1 MAGTEAKKNLKKTEG
16 GAAEAA
22 SQGAEKRQS
31 RRGRKPRSVEK
42 NTVLM
47 AETQKPLKGEVAEA
61 SHVKPKAPE
70 KSASKAKESAVASGK
85 TGSGRRKNNTDNKN
99 APNNKAP
106 QAAKQAIN
114 NNKNNT
120 DNKKA
125 SDIEAPAP
133 QKEAPGSRNRR
144 RRQTPRADGVET
156 PASETTPGAVSEA
169 SGRIKGTDKN
179 TGTESKTGVI
189 KPLPAAAQSS
199 EAKKDADSKG
209 SSRRRGRAGRQSAP
223 KENVA
228 MPSVNDIE
236 NNINIKNMPE
246 IAISPEG
253 ESGKKQQAAALTD
266 AVERTGG
273 SGSRRRGRRRS
284 GVKNNIDTKNITQDN
299 SGGDQAGMSSKDDVI
314 SDAVNTQN
322 DTRIYNSEVSTAPQ
336 PSGTPHAASN
346 IGNDNIMDI
355 EKAPYSIT
363 IIPSRRP
370 NQGEKASH
378 DVQKTEPVEAAPIPE
393 PLPPEAS
400 LPGTVETVGKVE
412 AKGGEPEGLAADM
425 LDDGDLPFS
434 VGQAI
439 ATAAAS
445 PDARERTGI
454 RPSGGRRRRRGGR
467 GGAKASQGKPPVTT
481 NALQAPQSK
490 PEPVSQGE
498 QKPRPLRQE
507 RRGNPYPPSE
517 FSSVDMMSSLRGFAP
532 LGMLFVLMD
541 ILKGHEEGLIHV
553 NQLAQALAIGKPSL
567 LAQLDNLE
575 AAGLL
580 RTISRSR
587 AGRHVELLTPNML
600 PHSALDIF
608 PVGASGDL
616 LAPSVAANAP
626 EQGGQFSQKRLDLLY
641 RYLKEH
647 GIEVTSIPTEAELP
661 KVIPQMAAFMGKYLS
676 YVRPFY
682 ETMKTTLNDGRE
694 FRYSLAKLPSR
705 DITHTL
711 NFCRMLNDAKFLA
724 SFTYR
729 RAPQYSIIARV
740 KRTPEAINF
749 LTGGWLEHY
758 IRDKVISILTTH
770 PATLSLPYAF
780 MKNPNIILP
789 GGENFELDFLLC
801 VGEKIF
807 WIEAKT
813 GEYENFLAKYSR
825 VSRLLGLSRGASMLV
840 SVESLP
846 AEDNLT
852 ARYSLS
858 CCNLDEFA
866 DVFRINLVRELQ
878 QEAVQQAVA
887 MS

>member
-209 SSRRRGRAGRQSAP
+209 SSRRRGRAGKQSAIAVGEASGKTKGTDKDTGTESKTEEAKPLPAAAQSSEAKKTFDSKGSSRRRGRAGRQSAP

-253 ESGKKQQAAALTD
+253 ESGKKQKAAALTD

-346 IGNDNIMDI
+346 IGNDNIIDI
-355 EKAPYSIT
+355 
-363 IIPSRRP
+363 
-370 NQGEKASH
+370 
-378 DVQKTEPVEAAPIPE
+378 
-393 PLPPEAS
+393 
-400 LPGTVETVGKVE
+400 
-412 AKGGEPEGLAADM
+412 
-425 LDDGDLPFS
+425 
-434 VGQAI
+434 
-439 ATAAAS
+439 
-445 PDARERTGI
+445 
-454 RPSGGRRRRRGGR
+454 
-467 GGAKASQGKPPVTT
+467 
-481 NALQAPQSK
+481 
-490 PEPVSQGE
+490 
-498 QKPRPLRQE
+498 
-507 RRGNPYPPSE
+507 
-517 FSSVDMMSSLRGFAP
+517 
-532 LGMLFVLMD
+532 
-541 ILKGHEEGLIHV
+541 
-553 NQLAQALAIGKPSL
+553 
-567 LAQLDNLE
+567 
-575 AAGLL
+575 
-580 RTISRSR
+580 
-587 AGRHVELLTPNML
+587 
-600 PHSALDIF
+600 
-608 PVGASGDL
+608 
-616 LAPSVAANAP
+616 
-626 EQGGQFSQKRLDLLY
+626 
-641 RYLKEH
+641 
-647 GIEVTSIPTEAELP
+647 
-661 KVIPQMAAFMGKYLS
+661 
-676 YVRPFY
+676 
-682 ETMKTTLNDGRE
+682 
-694 FRYSLAKLPSR
+694 
-705 DITHTL
+705 
-711 NFCRMLNDAKFLA
+711 
-724 SFTYR
+724 
-729 RAPQYSIIARV
+729 
-740 KRTPEAINF
+740 
-749 LTGGWLEHY
+749 
-758 IRDKVISILTTH
+758 
-770 PATLSLPYAF
+770 
-780 MKNPNIILP
+780 
-789 GGENFELDFLLC
+789 
-801 VGEKIF
+801 
-807 WIEAKT
+807 
-813 GEYENFLAKYSR
+813 
-825 VSRLLGLSRGASMLV
+825 
-840 SVESLP
+840 
-846 AEDNLT
+846 
-852 ARYSLS
+852 
-858 CCNLDEFA
+858 
-866 DVFRINLVRELQ
+866 
-878 QEAVQQAVA
+878 
-887 MS
+887 